1 MKAYYIQKQIESM
14 CSWTTTSSYT
24 ISGLSD
30 VRELYMRLT
39 QNDNWRS
46 EQQKEEDVTRMYNN
60 GESFVVNVDRETRYR
75 FDLN

>member
-1 MKAYYIQKQIESM
+1 METI
-14 CSWTTTSSYT
+14 SSYT

-39 QNDNWRS
+39 QNDNWLS
-46 EQQKEEDVTRMYNN
+46 EQQKEEDVTKMYNN
-60 GESFVVNVDRETRYR
+60 NESFIVDIDSETRYK